1 MGKKIVTMDAAK
13 SQGGSAPISNK
24 SKIDGIQA
32 DFSRD
37 IQGVATSFGAMLGMA
52 KWYSEF
58 FPKAM
63 EQLKEAGCKYCNHLH
78 CKKCKEDGG
87 TKLTGWAWDMGNSHE
102 V

>member
-13 SQGGSAPISNK
+13 NQGGSAPISNK

-37 IQGVATSFGAMLGMA
+37 IQGVATSFGALLGMT
-52 KWYSEF
+52 KWYGDM

-63 EQLKEAGCKYCNHLH
+63 EQLKKEGCKYCNHLH
-78 CKKCKEDGG
+78 CKKCEEFS
-87 TKLTGWAWDMGNSHE
+87 GWAWDMGKRHE
-102 V
+102 S